1 MENSSTTDVKKE
13 VEVEVTKEKIE
24 EKPLKRVLI
33 LNKGG
38 ASTEQLFELF
48 LTSLSGKNNGV

>member
-1 MENSSTTDVKKE
+1 MENSSTADVKKE
-13 VEVEVTKEKIE
+13 VEVTKEKSE

-38 ASTEQLFELF
+38 ASTEQLFELILKSF
-48 LTSLSGKNNGV
+48 SENNNGV

>member
-1 MENSSTTDVKKE
+1 MENSSTADVKKE

-33 LNKGG
+33 VNKGG

-48 LTSLSGKNNGV
+48 LKSLSKTQ